1 MVVAAHPD
9 DEVLGCGGTIARH
22 TSEGDEVY
30 VVFMADGVN
39 ARVDSEPESV
49 ERRNEAADNAARLL
63 GVAELRFLGLPDN
76 RLDGLPLLDVVQ
88 PLEAHVRAIQPELI
102 YTHHHGDLNVDHRIT
117 HQAVM
122 TACRP
127 QPGFCVKEIY
137 AFEVLSSTEWQTP
150 GYRTFDANVFVDIS
164 SYVETKRAALVSY
177 GEEMREEPHSRS
189 IENVIRQ
196 AQLRGNA
203 VGLDYA
209 EAFMLVRSIRGRSA
223 DLAAP

>member
-1 MVVAAHPD
+1 MSRKILIVAAHPD

-22 TSEGDEVY
+22 ASEGDEVY

-39 ARVDSEPESV
+39 ARIDSEPKSV
-49 ERRNEAADNAARLL
+49 ERRNEAAENAARLL
-63 GVAELRFLGLPDN
+63 GITELHFLGLPDN
-76 RLDGLPLLDVVQ
+76 RLDGLPLLDIVQ
-88 PLEAHVRAIQPELI
+88 PLESHIRAIQPEVI
-102 YTHHHGDLNVDHRIT
+102 YTHHHGDLNVDHRLT

-127 QPGFCVKEIY
+127 QPGLCVKEIY

-150 GYRTFDANVFVDIS
+150 GYRPFEANVYVDVGGYINA
-164 SYVETKRAALVSY
+164 KRAALVSY
-177 GEEMREEPHSRS
+177 DEEMREEPHSRS
-189 IENVIRQ
+189 IENAIRQ

-209 EAFMLVRSIRGRSA
+209 EAFVLLRGIRR
-223 DLAAP
+223 L